1 MTNSFILSN
10 KYRLSILES
19 DSNISNKFRE
29 FESADLFLDTAKT
42 LNTISDIESCI
53 IDNLI
58 FTEQLYRIYSKF
70 YRIYYIIFLKRFFL
84 KAYTNINISKQ

>member
-10 KYRLSILES
+10 EYKLSILEF

-29 FESADLFLDTAKT
+29 FESADLFLNIAKAF
-42 LNTISDIESCI
+42 NTISDILSYI
-53 IDNLI
+53 TDNLI
-58 FTEQLYRIYSKF
+58 FIEQLYRVYSKF
-70 YRIYYIIFLKRFFL
+70 YRIYYIIFLERFSL